1 MQATNEAGLST
12 NERRWRRELRS
23 AWLRLLVFAVLVL
36 NLLASQ
42 HGESVLVHGQ
52 VIGGYGLATM
62 VALLLALKR
71 TGPVWATIAFV
82 VIDALLVVAL
92 FHAHLFAP
100 GEAFD
105 HSLTAPSLAVG
116 FLLLTHA
123 ALRLR
128 PGLVVLFSA
137 VVLTGW
143 LMLLAITLAVHARLH
158 PKAESEWPILGA
170 EGALAAA
177 FAFAAFV
184 CYQLIKE
191 HNVVLAEA
199 VGSER
204 RRQMLA
210 RFFSPGVVAELQD
223 DLTNLTLARR
233 HALVMFVDLRS
244 FTLLSEAS
252 EPEAIAEVL
261 SEYRQLVTEAVFE
274 HGGTVDKFIG
284 DGVMAVFGH
293 PRTGE
298 DDAARAIACGL
309 RLTTLL
315 AQWSHERVRH
325 GKTAVEA
332 GIGLHAGPV
341 VGGVLESGRHAEFT
355 VFGDAVNVAERLERL
370 CRPLNAVLVIS
381 EDVLDDAPHY
391 RSSVDW
397 IWKEA
402 AEINGRRGK
411 LRLAYLSRP
420 YAPSQ

>member
-1 MQATNEAGLST
+1 
-12 NERRWRRELRS
+12 
-23 AWLRLLVFAVLVL
+23 
-36 NLLASQ
+36 
-42 HGESVLVHGQ
+42 
-52 VIGGYGLATM
+52 
-62 VALLLALKR
+62 
-71 TGPVWATIAFV
+71 
-82 VIDALLVVAL
+82 
-92 FHAHLFAP
+92 
-100 GEAFD
+100 
-105 HSLTAPSLAVG
+105 
-116 FLLLTHA
+116 
-123 ALRLR
+123 
-128 PGLVVLFSA
+128 
-137 VVLTGW
+137 
-143 LMLLAITLAVHARLH
+143 
-158 PKAESEWPILGA
+158 
-170 EGALAAA
+170 
-177 FAFAAFV
+177 
-184 CYQLIKE
+184 
-191 HNVVLAEA
+191 
-199 VGSER
+199 
-204 RRQMLA
+204 MLA

-223 DLTNLTLARR
+223 DRTNLTLARR

-370 CRPLNAVLVIS
+370 CRSLNAVLVIS

-411 LRLAYLSRP
+411 LRLAYLSRLH
-420 YAPSQ
+420 APSQ